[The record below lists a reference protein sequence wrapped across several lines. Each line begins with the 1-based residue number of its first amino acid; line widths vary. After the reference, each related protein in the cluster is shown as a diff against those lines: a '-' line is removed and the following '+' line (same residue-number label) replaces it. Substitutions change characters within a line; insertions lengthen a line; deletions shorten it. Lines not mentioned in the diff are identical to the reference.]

1 MLFVFNSWADLSTR
15 RAKMGEN
22 LGEEIKNTAAEGK
35 INYNIVLKH
44 MWKSPFLW
52 VFNGCKVFW
61 TLRDQKVAGSNPVT
75 STKNLSED
83 YNLQTFLLFGFARFF
98 LQNPLFPEQIR
109 IPADMPLFGFN
120 RMTTDKGGCVE
131 LRVWFWGSVSV
142 RGVHWQKRVEKGGR
156 DEKKVRPEGFLSL
169 GYGFFCIVFVLDLLC
184 KDLHYVN

>member
-1 MLFVFNSWADLSTR
+1 
-15 RAKMGEN
+15 MGEN

-35 INYNIVLKH
+35 INYIIGLKH
-44 MWKSPFLW
+44 MRKSPFLW

-98 LQNPLFPEQIR
+98 LQNPSFPDQIR
-109 IPADMPLFGFN
+109 IPTDKPPFGCN

-131 LRVWFWGSVSV
+131 LRVWFWGAFSV
-142 RGVHWQKRVEKGGR
+142 RDVHWQKGVEMSGR
-156 DEKKVRPEGFLSL
+156 DGKKVAL
-169 GYGFFCIVFVLDLLC
+169 V
-184 KDLHYVN
+184 